1 MLGWKDCIEIF
12 KKMSTSKIRL
22 LPLGLAVAGLV
33 PGGLNKA
40 AALPAKKPNVV
51 FILADDLGWSDLGC
65 YGSRFYETPNI
76 DRLAREGVRFTNAY
90 AACHVSSPTRASIL
104 TGRYPAGLGLTDW
117 LPGRKDFPFQKL
129 RNVASVQHLPYGR
142 NLTFPAV
149 MQSNG
154 YKTAIIGKWHLGDD
168 SASCE
173 QQGFDLHIP
182 SGWMKGWPAKGYFSP
197 YNMPG
202 LTDGPEGEYLT
213 DRMTSEAI
221 RFMTENKDK
230 PFLLYL
236 SHYAVH
242 DPVQG
247 RPDLVNKYEQKLK
260 KMDGGQGFPYI
271 LEGNPD
277 DFNPFSPEKLE
288 TLLQEHPY
296 GGFSVLPGRT
306 VKIKQHQDNAQFAAM
321 VESLDESV
329 GKVLGKLK
337 ELGLEENTIV
347 IFFSDN
353 GGMSAANFGNPN
365 RVVQPA
371 NLDKAFSTSNLPLR
385 AGKGWLYEGGIR
397 VPMIVKWP
405 GQGAKNRINNVPV
418 ISTDF
423 YPTILDMLGI
433 SVGNLH
439 HDGKSLVPLL
449 KNKQHEKF
457 EKRPIFWHFPHYS
470 NHGMQSP
477 GGAVRCGDYKLL
489 EYFEN
494 NRVQLFNLADDPGEK
509 HDLSR
514 TMPEKSVEMRDLLHK
529 WRIRIGAKMMEPNPE
544 YHPAE

>member
-1 MLGWKDCIEIF
+1 
-12 KKMSTSKIRL
+12 MSSSKISL
-22 LPLGLAVAGLV
+22 LPLGLAVAGLL
-33 PGGLNKA
+33 PGGQNRA
-40 AALPAKKPNVV
+40 EALPAKKPNVV

-65 YGSRFYETPNI
+65 YGSRFHETPNI

-104 TGRYPAGLGLTDW
+104 TGRYPARLGLTDW
-117 LPGRKDFPFQKL
+117 LPGRKNFPFQKL
-129 RNVASVQHLPYGR
+129 RNVASVQHLPVGR

-149 MQSNG
+149 MQANG
-154 YKTAIIGKWHLGDD
+154 YKTAIIGKWHLGED
-168 SASCE
+168 SASC
-173 QQGFDLHIP
+173 QRQGFDFHIP

-202 LTDGPEGEYLT
+202 LMDGPEGEYLT
-213 DRMTSEAI
+213 DRMTDEAI
-221 RFMTENKDK
+221 RFMTVNKDA

-247 RPDLVNKYEQKLK
+247 RPDLVKKYEQKLK
-260 KMDGGQGFPYI
+260 KMVDGPGSPFI

-277 DFNPFSPEKLE
+277 DINPLSTEKLE
-288 TLLQEHPY
+288 ALLQEHLFA
-296 GGFSVLPGRT
+296 GFSVLPGRT
-306 VKIKQHQDNAQFAAM
+306 VKIKQHQDNVQFAAM
-321 VESLDESV
+321 VESLDENV

-365 RVVQPA
+365 RVVQPE

-405 GQGAKNRINNVPV
+405 GQGAKNMVNDVPV

-423 YPTILDMLGI
+423 FPTILYMIGLPE
-433 SVGNLH
+433 GNPVC
-439 HDGKSLVPLL
+439 DGKSIVPLL
-449 KNKQHEKF
+449 KD
-457 EKRPIFWHFPHYS
+457 KRHKKLENRPLFWHFPHYS

-477 GGAVRCGDYKLL
+477 GGAVRSGDYKLL

-494 NRVQLFNLADDPGEK
+494 NSVQLFNLADDPGEK
-509 HDLSR
+509 RDLSR
-514 TMPEKSVEMRDLLHK
+514 TMPEKVVEMRKMLHE
-529 WRIRIGAKMMEPNPE
+529 WRTRIGAKMMEPNPE
-544 YHPAE
+544 FHPAE